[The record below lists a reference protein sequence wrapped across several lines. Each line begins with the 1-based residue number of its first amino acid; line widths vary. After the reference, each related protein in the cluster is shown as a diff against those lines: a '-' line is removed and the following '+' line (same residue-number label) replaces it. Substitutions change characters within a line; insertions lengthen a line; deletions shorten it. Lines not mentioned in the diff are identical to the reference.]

1 VYLLSLKVEFNRK
14 KQQKTNKQTKTME
27 EIKATQGTGRH
38 NGGLLALA
46 CLLTPCSSWSYST
59 WDHEHSAGNAHRGL
73 VPPTSI
79 TT

>member
-1 VYLLSLKVEFNRK
+1 
-14 KQQKTNKQTKTME
+14 ME

-59 WDHEHSAGNAHRGL
+59 GTMSSEVEMLTVEWSLPCQSPVKRCDVDLASNHSD
-73 VPPTSI
+73 VCIFS
-79 TT
+79 